1 MRTAM
6 PYTPEHNG
14 VAERENRILVET
26 GRSILHSK
34 DLPFS
39 LWAEAVNTACNV
51 LNRIGPITVKG
62 KSQME
67 LCFKRD
73 PVSID
78 HFHGFGTE
86 CFVHVPKQLQRKWE
100 KKSVA
105 GRLIGY
111 CDEKDGYRIW
121 LPDIN
126 QIITSRG
133 VLFKPEKIRLPSQM
147 SVKADSSEKNEDEDD
162 SDAEELRL
170 ELNSQWTSKEAKCEV
185 ETKMEREE
193 EKSEQASRSNK
204 QEEVALSSKQA
215 MQSVDAADWRKAMEE
230 ELHSFEENSVWALVD
245 PPSGKKVLDSR
256 WVLRIKTK
264 ADGSV
269 ARYKARLVSK
279 GYMQRPGIDYDEIFS
294 PVARFDTVKQ
304 PEGFEN
310 GTNEVYKLNRSLYG
324 LKQAPRCWNLRL
336 VEFLRKQGL
345 KQSTA
350 DPCLFARMKERSK
363 LLLAIYVHD
372 GIVAGS
378 DTDETEQ
385 FLAVMKKEF
394 QIKQGPLDTFLGMG
408 IKVLSDGS
416 IFAGQQAYTRH
427 ILKRFRLDEANAV
440 STPAEINVS
449 MEENEE
455 HLSSNIPYSEAMG
468 ALMFS
473 MTATRPD
480 IAYAVSTVS
489 QVMDKLSIKAWQA
502 VKRIFRYLRGTA
514 DYGLLYQAKREG
526 FLKGYSDAD
535 YAGAVLWHSQ
545 KQRSVA
551 LSTTEA
557 EYVAAS
563 EAAKDM
569 MWLMALFAE
578 VTEVKQKPILFVD
591 NMGAVTLSKNPEFH
605 NRSKHIDVRFHF
617 VREKY
622 IEGKID
628 IQHIDSENQKADVLT
643 KDLPKTR
650 FQNLRQQLE
659 IVSEHMNC

>member
-1 MRTAM
+1 
-6 PYTPEHNG
+6 
-14 VAERENRILVET
+14 
-26 GRSILHSK
+26 
-34 DLPFS
+34 
-39 LWAEAVNTACNV
+39 
-51 LNRIGPITVKG
+51 
-62 KSQME
+62 
-67 LCFKRD
+67 
-73 PVSID
+73 
-78 HFHGFGTE
+78 
-86 CFVHVPKQLQRKWE
+86 
-100 KKSVA
+100 
-105 GRLIGY
+105 
-111 CDEKDGYRIW
+111 
-121 LPDIN
+121 
-126 QIITSRG
+126 
-133 VLFKPEKIRLPSQM
+133 
-147 SVKADSSEKNEDEDD
+147 
-162 SDAEELRL
+162 
-170 ELNSQWTSKEAKCEV
+170 
-185 ETKMEREE
+185 
-193 EKSEQASRSNK
+193 
-204 QEEVALSSKQA
+204 
-215 MQSVDAADWRKAMEE
+215 
-230 ELHSFEENSVWALVD
+230 
-245 PPSGKKVLDSR
+245 
-256 WVLRIKTK
+256 LRIKTK

-269 ARYKARLVSK
+269 ARYKARLVAK
-279 GYMQRPGIDYDEIFS
+279 GYMQRPGIDYDEILS
-294 PVARFDTVKQ
+294 PVARLDTVRALLSIATVERLKLQ
-304 PEGFEN
+304 QFDVKTAFLYGALKE
-310 GTNEVYKLNRSLYG
+310 EVLYG

-363 LLLAIYVHD
+363 LLVAIYVHD
-372 GIVAGS
+372 GIVASS

-385 FLAVMKKEF
+385 FLAVMKKEL

-416 IFAGQQAYTRH
+416 IFAGQQAYNRH
-427 ILKRFRLDEANAV
+427 ILERFRLDEANAV

-455 HLSSNIPYSEAMG
+455 HLSSNIPYSEAVG
-468 ALMFS
+468 AFMFS
-473 MTATRPD
+473 MTATRTD
-480 IAYAVSTVS
+480 IAYA
-489 QVMDKLSIKAWQA
+489 A

-526 FLKGYSDAD
+526 FMKVYSDAD
-535 YAGAVLWHSQ
+535 YACDVTTRRSRTGAVCMCEGGAVLWHSQ

-628 IQHIDSENQKADVLT
+628 IQHIDSENQKADILT

-659 IVSEHMNC
+659 IV

>member
-1 MRTAM
+1 
-6 PYTPEHNG
+6 
-14 VAERENRILVET
+14 
-26 GRSILHSK
+26 
-34 DLPFS
+34 
-39 LWAEAVNTACNV
+39 
-51 LNRIGPITVKG
+51 
-62 KSQME
+62 
-67 LCFKRD
+67 

-86 CFVHVPKQLQRKWE
+86 CFVHVPKQLQRKWK

-230 ELHSFEENSVWALVD
+230 ELHSLEENSVWTLVD

-294 PVARFDTVKQ
+294 PVARFDTVRALPSIAAVEMLKLQ
-304 PEGFEN
+304 QFDVKTAFLYGALKE
-310 GTNEVYKLNRSLYG
+310 EVLYG

-535 YAGAVLWHSQ
+535 YAGDV
-545 KQRSVA
+545 
-551 LSTTEA
+551 TT
-557 EYVAAS
+557 
-563 EAAKDM
+563 
-569 MWLMALFAE
+569 
-578 VTEVKQKPILFVD
+578 
-591 NMGAVTLSKNPEFH
+591 
-605 NRSKHIDVRFHF
+605 
-617 VREKY
+617 
-622 IEGKID
+622 
-628 IQHIDSENQKADVLT
+628 
-643 KDLPKTR
+643 
-650 FQNLRQQLE
+650 
-659 IVSEHMNC
+659 

>member
-1 MRTAM
+1 LQTRLD
-6 PYTPEHNG
+6 
-14 VAERENRILVET
+14 V
-26 GRSILHSK
+26 
-34 DLPFS
+34 PF
-39 LWAEAVNTACNV
+39 A
-51 LNRIGPITVKG
+51 
-62 KSQME
+62 
-67 LCFKRD
+67 
-73 PVSID
+73 
-78 HFHGFGTE
+78 
-86 CFVHVPKQLQRKWE
+86 KWE

-105 GRLIGY
+105 GRFMGY

-126 QIITSRG
+126 QIVTSRNI
-133 VLFKPEKIRLPSQM
+133 LFKPEKIRLPSQM
-147 SVKADSSEKNEDEDD
+147 TAKAVSSEKNEDEDD

-170 ELNSQWTSKEAKCEV
+170 ELNSQWTSKEVKCEV

-204 QEEVALSSKQA
+204 QEEVALSSKQVRKMPNYLSDYVLTAQTLSPSSFHEA

-230 ELHSFEENSVWALVD
+230 ELHSLEENSVWALVD
-245 PPSGKKVLDSR
+245 GKKVLDSR

-269 ARYKARLVSK
+269 ARYKARLVAK

-294 PVARFDTVKQ
+294 PVACFDTVRALLSITAVERLKLQ
-304 PEGFEN
+304 QFDVKTAFLYGALKE
-310 GTNEVYKLNRSLYG
+310 EVLYG
-324 LKQAPRCWNLRL
+324 LKQAPRCSNLRL

-363 LLLAIYVHD
+363 LLVAIYVHD
-372 GIVAGS
+372 GIVASS
-378 DTDETEQ
+378 DSDETEQ

-455 HLSSNIPYSEAMG
+455 HLSSNIPYSEAVG

-489 QVMDKLSIKAWQA
+489 QVMDKPSIKAWQA

-514 DYGLLYQAKREG
+514 DY
-526 FLKGYSDAD
+526 
-535 YAGAVLWHSQ
+535 
-545 KQRSVA
+545 
-551 LSTTEA
+551 
-557 EYVAAS
+557 
-563 EAAKDM
+563 
-569 MWLMALFAE
+569 
-578 VTEVKQKPILFVD
+578 
-591 NMGAVTLSKNPEFH
+591 
-605 NRSKHIDVRFHF
+605 
-617 VREKY
+617 
-622 IEGKID
+622 
-628 IQHIDSENQKADVLT
+628 
-643 KDLPKTR
+643 
-650 FQNLRQQLE
+650 
-659 IVSEHMNC
+659 